1 MDARTNV
8 DVGKLRAD
16 VGLSWNTWSKQM
28 GGLQMIVLREKGVDA
43 LVQFKLKVLGS
54 QQEGY
59 YLQGLKKLGIDND
72 TPAVAAAK
80 YHYLSNRI
88 GGVNLEYIEES
99 PKKAWIRYTPPNVFY
114 AGMGVLAI
122 PAAVQRA
129 VFAAWHA
136 HNAKYMKC
144 PNLGYV
150 CTKIF
155 QDGAPYDE
163 GYFIEYDEPVA
174 PHNAVRYEHVSRSPE
189 YDADKAPKLDPAI
202 WPEARQ
208 LRAKRKYAG
217 SYVRTAAESL
227 LNVFG
232 EKPGAYMIELTLSAI
247 GMQYA
252 QILTDETGVE
262 GRDVHAIAALLH
274 RLLEA
279 REDDATL
286 ETLGDTRAAIT
297 MRSYKPF
304 EANAEECVRQAF
316 FAFPRQITRILNGR
330 VRITRAMEGPE
341 TEVWTLEDTG
351 AWLY

>member
-174 PHNAVRYEHVSRSPE
+174 PHNAVRYEHVSRSRNTTRTRRPSSTRRSGPRR
-189 YDADKAPKLDPAI
+189 ASSAPSGNTPALTF
-202 WPEARQ
+202 ARPPNPCSTSSARS
-208 LRAKRKYAG
+208 RAP
-217 SYVRTAAESL
+217 T
-227 LNVFG
+227 
-232 EKPGAYMIELTLSAI
+232 
-247 GMQYA
+247 
-252 QILTDETGVE
+252 
-262 GRDVHAIAALLH
+262 
-274 RLLEA
+274 
-279 REDDATL
+279 
-286 ETLGDTRAAIT
+286 
-297 MRSYKPF
+297 
-304 EANAEECVRQAF
+304 
-316 FAFPRQITRILNGR
+316 
-330 VRITRAMEGPE
+330 
-341 TEVWTLEDTG
+341 
-351 AWLY
+351 

>member
-1 MDARTNV
+1 MNAWADV
-8 DVGKLRAD
+8 DVAKLRTD
-16 VGLSWNTWSKQM
+16 VDLAWNTWAKQM

-59 YLQGLKKLGIDND
+59 YLQGLKKLGIDD
-72 TPAVAAAK
+72 DAPAVAAAK

-88 GGVNLEYIEES
+88 GGLNLEYVEES
-99 PKKAWIRYTPPNVFY
+99 QRKAWIRYTPPNVFY
-114 AGMGVLAI
+114 AGMGALAI
-122 PAAVQRA
+122 PAAVQRS

-136 HNAKYMKC
+136 HNAKYMNC

-163 GYFIEYDEPVA
+163 GYFIEYDHPVE
-174 PHNAVRYEHVSRSPE
+174 PHNAVRYEHAARSPE
-189 YDADKAPKLDPAI
+189 YDPDKAPKLDPEI

-217 SYVRTAAESL
+217 SYVRAAAENL
-227 LNVFG
+227 INVFG
-232 EKPGAYMIELTLSAI
+232 QKPGCYMIDLTLRVI

-252 QILTDETGVE
+252 QILADDTGAE
-262 GRDVHAIAALLH
+262 GRDVHSIAALLH

-279 REDDATL
+279 REDAASL
-286 ETLGDTRAAIT
+286 ETLSNNRAAIT
-297 MRSYKPF
+297 MHSYKPF
-304 EANAEECVRQAF
+304 EADAEECVREAF
-316 FAFPRQITRILNGR
+316 FAFPQQITRVLNGR

-351 AWLY
+351 EWLY